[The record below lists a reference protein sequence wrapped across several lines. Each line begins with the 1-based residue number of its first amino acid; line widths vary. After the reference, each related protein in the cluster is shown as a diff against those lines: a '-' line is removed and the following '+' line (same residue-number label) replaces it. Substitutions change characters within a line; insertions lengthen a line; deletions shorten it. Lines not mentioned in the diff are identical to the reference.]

1 MSEFIEGKWYRLPN
15 GQAKEAFID
24 DCYTANRHVADIIGT
39 EPFRVDFAKEG
50 VVYKIYVPEDDV
62 SYEMSDIM
70 SSEGLN
76 MSTIISAAEF
86 PFFIECDEP
95 SVMNDSDKEKDHAV
109 FVYSPTSDSA
119 GYLIRMMNLTREEAV
134 KWGSDWLHDNDDD
147 KIVIAKV
154 KDILTLETTP
164 VVVRKDKL

>member
-24 DCYTANRHVADIIGT
+24 DCYTANRCVADIIGT
-39 EPFRVDFAKEG
+39 EPFRVDLATDG

-76 MSTIISAAEF
+76 MNTIISAAEF

-95 SVMNDSDKEKDHAV
+95 SVMSDSDEEKYHAV
-109 FVYSPTSDSA
+109 FVHSPDNDA
-119 GYLIRMMNLTREEAV
+119 GYLIRMMNLTRAEAV
-134 KWGSDWLHDNDDD
+134 EWGSDWLHDNVND